1 MKKGILYGLVILLII
16 VGVAAVFLKGS
27 FQQDPVI
34 EDGTTEKESEVDKE
48 TETDESIDTS
58 ESDSEQKE
66 EKKTSDSTKDK
77 TDESS
82 EQNTVQEDTK
92 LSKFNYLPIK
102 DNILHRAVMVSI
114 ENTPRARPQAGLNE
128 APIVYEFLVEGGIT
142 RFLALYWANIP
153 EKIGPIRSLRPYMI
167 DIAKEY
173 EALLLHAGASPDG
186 FEILQKNNIPSLDQ
200 IFNGKYYWRSDQ
212 KPSPHNLYTSEYR
225 ISEHLNEML
234 GVEYEN
240 RFNFEE
246 IMIISNVKEKA
257 EVIDIDY
264 WGNYK
269 VIYEYNSE
277 DNSYLRFLNNEKNP
291 HYGENGNQIKV
302 KNIIVQFVK
311 TKVKDDVGRLSMEVT
326 GENKA
331 LYFRNGLVNEG
342 HWEKTEN
349 GFTEFYNNEN
359 KHIKV
364 NPGNTWIQV
373 VPTNIKVSY
382 KESE

>member
-1 MKKGILYGLVILLII
+1 MKKGLLYGLVILLII
-16 VGVAAVFLKGS
+16 VGAAAIFLRGS
-27 FQQDPVI
+27 FQQDQVI
-34 EDGTTEKESEVDKE
+34 EETT

-58 ESDSEQKE
+58 ESELEQKE
-66 EKKTSDSTKDK
+66 EKKTSDLTKETTHESFEEK
-77 TDESS
+77 TS
-82 EQNTVQEDTK
+82 QEDTK
-92 LSKFNYLPIK
+92 VSKFSYLPIE
-102 DNILHRAVMVSI
+102 DNILHRAVMVSV
-114 ENTPRARPQAGLNE
+114 ENTPPARPQAGLND

-142 RFLALYWANIP
+142 RFLVLYWADIP

-173 EALLLHAGASPDG
+173 KALLLHAGASPEG
-186 FEILQKNNIPSLDQ
+186 FTMLQSNNPPSLDQ

-212 KPSPHNLYTSEYR
+212 KRSPHNLYTSEYR
-225 ISEHLNEML
+225 ISDYLNEML

-246 IMIISNVKEKA
+246 IMIISNVKQKA

-277 DNSYLRFLNNEKNP
+277 DNSYLRFLNNDKTP
-291 HYGENGNQIKV
+291 HYVENGDQIRV
-302 KNIIVQFVK
+302 KNIIVQFTK
-311 TKVKDDVGRLSMEVT
+311 TKVKDDVGRLEMEIT

-331 LYFRNGLVNEG
+331 LYFRNGLVSEG
-342 HWEKTEN
+342 YWKKAEN
-349 GFTEFYNNEN
+349 GLTKFYNNEN
-359 KHIKV
+359 KLIKV

-373 VPTNIKVSY
+373 VPTNTKISY